1 MALLSVAEALSLVL
15 DGVEPTSAETVPLA
29 TADGRVLAK
38 DLAALRSQPPDPVS
52 AMDGYAVRAADVAT
66 APVELKLVGEVPAGR
81 PFVGR
86 IGPGETARIFTG
98 GVMPDGADTV
108 VIQENAERR
117 DAIVSI
123 KAPAAPGKNVRRKA
137 LDFAAG
143 ALMLHKGRR
152 LSDRDLAL
160 AAGMNH
166 AVLAVH
172 RLPKVAIFATGD
184 ELIPPGATPGPGQI
198 VHSNGFAIAA
208 LARREGAEVA
218 DFGIVPDRV
227 EATVEAVHSVRR
239 WGADVLVTTGG
250 ASVGDYDLVLQALET
265 EGMALAFW
273 KVALR
278 PGRPMMHGRIGS
290 TRVLGLPGNPAS
302 SYVCAYL
309 FLAPLIRRLSG
320 REDTVVSP
328 ESAQLGLDLPEN
340 DERANYLR
348 ARLERLP
355 DGTLSAIPLP
365 LQDSALTLPLAE
377 ADCLVIQEPYA
388 PAAQAGSRCSILR
401 LAH

>member
-1 MALLSVAEALSLVL
+1 M
-15 DGVEPTSAETVPLA
+15 
-29 TADGRVLAK
+29 
-38 DLAALRSQPPDPVS
+38 
-52 AMDGYAVRAADVAT
+52 
-66 APVELKLVGEVPAGR
+66 
-81 PFVGR
+81 
-86 IGPGETARIFTG
+86 IGPGAAARIFTG
-98 GVMPDGADTV
+98 GVMPEGADTV
-108 VIQENAERR
+108 VIQENTERLGSL
-117 DAIVSI
+117 VSI
-123 KAPAAPGKNVRRKA
+123 KVAAAQGKNVRRQA

-152 LSDRDLAL
+152 LSDRDLSL
-160 AAGMNH
+160 AAAMNH
-166 AVLAVH
+166 AELPVH
-172 RLPKVAIFATGD
+172 RLPRVAIFATGD
-184 ELIPPGATPGPGQI
+184 ELVPPGTIPGRGQI

-227 EATVEAVHSVRR
+227 ETTIEAVRHVCD

-250 ASVGDYDLVLQALET
+250 ASVGDYDLVQQALKS

-278 PGRPMMHGRIGS
+278 PGRPMMHGRIAS
-290 TRVLGLPGNPAS
+290 TSVLGLPGNPAS
-302 SYVCAYL
+302 SYVCAFL

-320 REDTVVSP
+320 RTDLVASP
-328 ESAQLGLDLPEN
+328 ESAQLGRDLPEN

-355 DGTLSAIPLP
+355 DGALSAIPLP

-388 PAAQAGSRCSILR
+388 PAAKAGSRCSILR